1 VTGGQPPAGSAVT
14 PPGTSPSAVSSS
26 AVSSSAPPS
35 SAPLPLRR
43 IGHSPVYVTELSF
56 GGAAIGNL
64 YTEVSEQDAR
74 AAVDAAWA
82 GGIRTFDTAPHYGL
96 GLSER
101 RLGDALRHR
110 PRDEYVVS
118 TKVGRLLYPAPPASS
133 ALPTPSAPPADAQA
147 GPGSAGNDA
156 AGNGRPVRD
165 PEGFAVP
172 ARYVRRFDFSA
183 DGVTR
188 SLEASLARL
197 GLDRVDIALIHDP
210 DDHADQA
217 IREAYPALEKL
228 RAAGV
233 VGAIGVGM
241 NQAELLT
248 RFVTDTDVDLV
259 LVAGRYTLL
268 DRSAATELL
277 PAALS
282 RGVSVI
288 AGGVFN
294 SGVLAAPAEGA
305 TYDYQAAPAALIDRA
320 RRLQEACARFGV
332 PLRAAA
338 ARFPLTHPAVASVLI
353 GARNAAEITDAL
365 RLRAVDIPAALWNLL
380 AAQGAA
386 EADAGDATGSSAARA
401 GDRAVSA
408 ADDAG
413 EEGQP

>member
-1 VTGGQPPAGSAVT
+1 VTGGQPPV
-14 PPGTSPSAVSSS
+14 PPA
-26 AVSSSAPPS
+26 APPPAAPAP
-35 SAPLPLRR
+35 APLALRR
-43 IGHSPVYVTELSF
+43 LGRSQVHVTELSF

-110 PRDEYVVS
+110 PRDEYVIS
-118 TKVGRLLYPAPPASS
+118 TKVGRLLEPAPPA
-133 ALPTPSAPPADAQA
+133 PAGGDT
-147 GPGSAGNDA
+147 
-156 AGNGRPVRD
+156 
-165 PEGFAVP
+165 EGFAVP

-188 SLEASLARL
+188 SLEESLARL

-210 DDHADQA
+210 DASAEQA
-217 IREAYPALEKL
+217 FREAYPALEKL

-233 VGAIGVGM
+233 IGAIGAGM

-248 RFVTDTDVDLV
+248 RFVTDTDIDLV

-268 DRSAATELL
+268 DRSAAAELL
-277 PAALS
+277 PAALR

-294 SGVLAAPAEGA
+294 SGVLAAPVAGA
-305 TYDYQAAPAALIDRA
+305 TYDYQAAPAALLERA
-320 RRLQEACARFGV
+320 GRLEETCARFGV

-353 GARNAAEITDAL
+353 GARNAAEVTDAL
-365 RLRAVDIPAALWNLL
+365 RLSALDIPAALWNVL
-380 AAQGAA
+380 AG
-386 EADAGDATGSSAARA
+386 
-401 GDRAVSA
+401 
-408 ADDAG
+408 
-413 EEGQP
+413 EGQP

>member
-1 VTGGQPPAGSAVT
+1 MTGGQPPAS
-14 PPGTSPSAVSSS
+14 PPPAQVPPAQVPPATSPATSQATSP
-26 AVSSSAPPS
+26 AAT
-35 SAPLPLRR
+35 LPLRALGR
-43 IGHSPVYVTELSF
+43 SPVHVTELSF

-110 PRDEYVVS
+110 PRDEYVIS
-118 TKVGRLLYPAPPASS
+118 TKVGRLLELAGGP
-133 ALPTPSAPPADAQA
+133 A
-147 GPGSAGNDA
+147 GPGA
-156 AGNGRPVRD
+156 AGNGTASGDVPGGD
-165 PEGFAVP
+165 TEGFAVP

-183 DGVTR
+183 GGVTR

-210 DDHADQA
+210 DDHAEQA
-217 IREAYPALEKL
+217 FREAYPALEKL

-233 VGAIGVGM
+233 VRAIGAGM

-268 DRSAATELL
+268 DRSAAAELL
-277 PAALS
+277 PAALR

-294 SGVLAAPAEGA
+294 SGLLAAPVAGA
-305 TYDYQAAPAALIDRA
+305 TYDYQAAPAELIERA
-320 RRLQEACARFGV
+320 GRLAEACARFGL

-353 GARNAAEITDAL
+353 GARNAAEVTDAL
-365 RLRAVDIPAALWNLL
+365 RLRAQDIPAALWD
-380 AAQGAA
+380 AVAGA
-386 EADAGDATGSSAARA
+386 S
-401 GDRAVSA
+401 
-408 ADDAG
+408 
-413 EEGQP
+413 EEGRP

>member
-1 VTGGQPPAGSAVT
+1 MTT
-14 PPGTSPSAVSSS
+14 LT
-26 AVSSSAPPS
+26 
-35 SAPLPLRR
+35 LPLRR
-43 IGHSPVYVTELSF
+43 LGRSPVHVTELSF

-101 RLGDALRHR
+101 RLGDALRRR
-110 PRDEYVVS
+110 PRDEYVIS
-118 TKVGRLLYPAPPASS
+118 TKVGRLLYPRPPAPPA
-133 ALPTPSAPPADAQA
+133 A
-147 GPGSAGNDA
+147 GPRPPGDPAGPDT
-156 AGNGRPVRD
+156 
-165 PEGFAVP
+165 EGFAVP
-172 ARYVRRFDFSA
+172 ARYVRRFDYSA

-210 DDHADQA
+210 DEHAEQA
-217 IREAYPALEKL
+217 FREAYPALEKL

-233 VGAIGVGM
+233 VRAIGAGM
-241 NQAELLT
+241 NQAEMLT

-277 PAALS
+277 PAALR

-294 SGVLAAPAEGA
+294 SGVLAAPGAGA
-305 TYDYQAAPAALIDRA
+305 TYDYQAAPAELIERA

-365 RLRAVDIPAALWNLL
+365 RLRTVDIPAALWD
-380 AAQGAA
+380 AV
-386 EADAGDATGSSAARA
+386 ADAGGAREPA